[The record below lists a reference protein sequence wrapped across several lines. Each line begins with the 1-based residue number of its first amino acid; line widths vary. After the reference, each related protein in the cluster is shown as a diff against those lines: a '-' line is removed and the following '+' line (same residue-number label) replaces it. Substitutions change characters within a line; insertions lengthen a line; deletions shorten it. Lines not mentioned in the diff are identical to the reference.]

1 MNSVL
6 KSLPKVELHR
16 HLVGSIRL
24 QTILDLAQEYKFPL
38 PVSTLGE
45 LKPLVTISPNSG
57 KNLGFILRE
66 MAKFTQL
73 CFPSRAAISRIAFE
87 MIEDAFLDGLIYL
100 EVRFSP
106 VYMTAQGNL
115 SQVDVIEAVLE
126 GLNQANRYFPVQCG
140 VIVGINREMG
150 KKVAKESADL
160 ALAYAGKGGVVGFDL
175 AGDEAAAPPREF
187 ENIFIPLRADGRLGI
202 TIHAGEGAGA
212 RSVADAINYLGA
224 QRIGHGVRA
233 VEDPDVLDLIQ
244 HQNITLETCPTSNVI
259 TGAVQSFA
267 THPLRFFLEKGISAT
282 INSDDPTWFNTTLTD
297 EYSNAIEKMNL
308 SLQDLAKV
316 AQNAALGSFL
326 PLEERLAL
334 ADKIAPMYTTA

>member
-24 QTILDLAQEYKFPL
+24 QTILDLAQEYKFNL
-38 PVSTLGE
+38 PVSTLEE

-57 KNLGFILRE
+57 KNLGFILRK

-126 GLNQANRYFPVQCG
+126 GINQANQYFPVQCG

-150 KKVAKESADL
+150 KKVAKNRPSWRWL
-160 ALAYAGKGGVVGFDL
+160 
-175 AGDEAAAPPREF
+175 
-187 ENIFIPLRADGRLGI
+187 
-202 TIHAGEGAGA
+202 
-212 RSVADAINYLGA
+212 
-224 QRIGHGVRA
+224 
-233 VEDPDVLDLIQ
+233 
-244 HQNITLETCPTSNVI
+244 TLEKEVLWGLI
-259 TGAVQSFA
+259 WLGMRLLL
-267 THPLRFFLEKGISAT
+267 PLASLKTFLSLCVRTDAWESPFMQEKGWELGVLLMPLIILVLRGLVTVFVQLKILMYST
-282 INSDDPTWFNTTLTD
+282 LFNAKTLRW
-297 EYSNAIEKMNL
+297 KRVQQVM
-308 SLQDLAKV
+308 
-316 AQNAALGSFL
+316 
-326 PLEERLAL
+326 
-334 ADKIAPMYTTA
+334 